1 MNKQELIKRY
11 NNFLKKEKLT
21 NEQAWVGSGGTL
33 LLLGL
38 RSSTQDIDI
47 GLPKDIFD
55 KIRTRGLPEHIFND
69 DTIVIEYDDVTDLL
83 IDHGHE

>member
-38 RSSTQDIDI
+38 RDSTQDIDL
-47 GLPKDIFD
+47 GVPKDIFD